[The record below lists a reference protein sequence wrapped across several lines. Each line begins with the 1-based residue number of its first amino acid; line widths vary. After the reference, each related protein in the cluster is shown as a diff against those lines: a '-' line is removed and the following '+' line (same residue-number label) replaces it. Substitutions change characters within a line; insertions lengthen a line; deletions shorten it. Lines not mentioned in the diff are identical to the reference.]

1 VKKNNYIILGN
12 SGFIG
17 RNLQKYLKRKKKSV
31 IGFSSKKINLLV
43 KTDALKLSRF
53 IDSNSI
59 IIFLSFNKNQKNAT
73 TSELKKNLLMTENF
87 LNVLEKKKPKMVIFF
102 SSQTV
107 YGENTHNLNIT
118 EKTLPNPTSFYGI
131 AKYTSERMINKYC
144 LEKEITFMI
153 IRIPRIYGSDDD
165 INNYGPTKFIYYY
178 KKNKKLDLWGDGKEK
193 RDYLHINDL
202 NKIVLKLIMKNFNG
216 LINICS
222 GVNYSFLQII
232 NYIEVLTGNK
242 FSFKKKKR
250 SRPKVDHGMKNKFLK
265 KVIGNYKFVPLRD
278 GLKSLLN

>member
-1 VKKNNYIILGN
+1 MKKNNYIILGN

>member
-1 VKKNNYIILGN
+1 
-12 SGFIG
+12 
-17 RNLQKYLKRKKKSV
+17 
-31 IGFSSKKINLLV
+31 
-43 KTDALKLSRF
+43 
-53 IDSNSI
+53 
-59 IIFLSFNKNQKNAT
+59 
-73 TSELKKNLLMTENF
+73 MTENF
-87 LNVLEKKKPKMVIFF
+87 LNVLEKKKPKKVIFF

-107 YGENTHNLNIT
+107 YGENTHNSNIT

-144 LEKEITFMI
+144 LEKEISFMI

-232 NYIEVLTGNK
+232 NYIEALTGNK
-242 FSFKKKKR
+242 FILKKKKR

-265 KVIGNYKFVPLRD
+265 KVIGNYKFIPLRD